1 VSKSRELLKIQVAQ
15 KAAELISEEGISDY
29 LFAKKKA
36 ARILSY
42 SDKDPLPSNEQI
54 DYELKIYQS
63 IFLDNHQKKNI
74 KMLRVNALKMMK
86 KLSFFNIYLTGN
98 VLEGTAAKY
107 PIIELN
113 LYSNN
118 SKEIE
123 YFLMNNLIAFDIKEG
138 QLKGQK
144 RITYILYEDNNTFHI
159 HLKDEDEIKKIKNK
173 IDIKKLQALLLA

>member
-63 IFLDNHQKKNI
+63 IF
-74 KMLRVNALKMMK
+74 
-86 KLSFFNIYLTGN
+86 
-98 VLEGTAAKY
+98 
-107 PIIELN
+107 
-113 LYSNN
+113 
-118 SKEIE
+118 
-123 YFLMNNLIAFDIKEG
+123 
-138 QLKGQK
+138 
-144 RITYILYEDNNTFHI
+144 
-159 HLKDEDEIKKIKNK
+159 
-173 IDIKKLQALLLA
+173 

>member
-1 VSKSRELLKIQVAQ
+1 
-15 KAAELISEEGISDY
+15 
-29 LFAKKKA
+29 
-36 ARILSY
+36 
-42 SDKDPLPSNEQI
+42 
-54 DYELKIYQS
+54 
-63 IFLDNHQKKNI
+63 
-74 KMLRVNALKMMK
+74 MLRVNALKMMK